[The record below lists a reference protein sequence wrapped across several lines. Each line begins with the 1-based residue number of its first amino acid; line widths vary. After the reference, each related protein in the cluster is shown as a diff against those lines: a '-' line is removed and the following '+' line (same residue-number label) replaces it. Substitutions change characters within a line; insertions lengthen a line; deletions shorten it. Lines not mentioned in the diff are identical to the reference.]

1 MEGTANHDN
10 YIMYDL
16 PYDITTY
23 LVEYINDTVKGTN
36 KLLSDTI
43 VITTRPKD
51 PGEISVVYVRS
62 NGPHVKFNKIE
73 EYQVLSMF
81 YTKHANDPGI
91 KIIKVTI
98 LSREKGNE
106 VTFLDM
112 DRPMKGSKV

>member
-1 MEGTANHDN
+1 MEGTTNHDN

-23 LVEYINDTVKGTN
+23 LVEYIDDTVKNTN

-43 VITTRPKD
+43 VIASRPKD
-51 PGEISVVYVRS
+51 PGEVSIVFKHG
-62 NGPHVKFNKIE
+62 NGPHVKLNKME

-81 YTKHANDPGI
+81 YTKHANDPGL
-91 KIIKVTI
+91 KIIKVTV
-98 LSREKGNE
+98 LSRVKGNE

-112 DRPMKGSKV
+112 DRPMKGSKI